1 MDYFLA
7 DIDFDLDIRYTIY
20 NSIRH
25 CFGDE
30 SILVAQR
37 LKEPF
42 FQALFVLMLLNEE
55 AQIEITR
62 RDVALRR
69 QFVSWPYATKA
80 LRG

>member
-42 FQALFVLMLLNEE
+42 FQALFCSD
-55 AQIEITR
+55 ASQ
-62 RDVALRR
+62 
-69 QFVSWPYATKA
+69 
-80 LRG
+80 